1 MTSGMGSRPVPE
13 LLRWHAPL
21 ARPSPLVQEEE
32 DGREDDPEV
41 TWGRYEFNGEEIV
54 VFHNGR
60 HHPETGPTVSKQGFC
75 FKSQLS
81 HGDGI
86 YVAACADKLY
96 PDTAGENRVI
106 QVEEIMQG
114 LGVNVGMWD
123 AMVTAPFWDSVPDR
137 LLLRKHLGQFLGHL
151 LLPRAVAP
159 PSGATWMKG
168 RGMRGEKLPSP
179 HGQSPPNGL
188 LAC

>member
-1 MTSGMGSRPVPE
+1 MTSGMSRPVPE

-41 TWGRYEFNGEEIV
+41 TWGRYEFNGERIV

-96 PDTAGENRVI
+96 PDTAGEHRVV
-106 QVEEIMQG
+106 QVEEIMRG

-123 AMVTAPFWDSVPDR
+123 AMVTAPFGTLCPIVCFCGNIRGNFSGTFSFHGPVHHPP
-137 LLLRKHLGQFLGHL
+137 GQPG
-151 LLPRAVAP
+151 
-159 PSGATWMKG
+159 
-168 RGMRGEKLPSP
+168 
-179 HGQSPPNGL
+179 
-188 LAC
+188 